1 MALELSLAKQFADMP
16 KEHRD
21 KIIQEMPPSQLA
33 KLAYDWN
40 WWARP
45 KQLRCFKERDW
56 STFLYLCGRG
66 FGKTRTGTEWVKYI
80 AETYPGS
87 YIAVV
92 GPTTQS
98 VNRTLVEG
106 ETGLMNICDPNTV
119 HHQKTKA
126 QVRWNNGSVAMLYSA
141 EKPDRLRGPNHHF
154 ALADEV
160 VAWKN
165 PETWDMLK
173 FTLRI
178 GARPQTLVTTT
189 PKPTDLVLKIIGG
202 EDNVGLVNS
211 QDFIK
216 LKNTII
222 VRGTTF
228 ENTALSQS
236 ALDDYLDL
244 YKDTAMGEQELYAK
258 LLINIQGALF
268 KKKWIHHF
276 DAYHD
281 FYETGI
287 KKTEPVFV
295 KTVVAVDPATTANSG
310 SDQTAIT
317 VASKGEDGRYYI
329 RHCEGHQLSP
339 QKWAEE
345 VVRVFKKF
353 NADKIIAET
362 NNGGDMVENT
372 LRTVTKYEAVTEA
385 GLHVTRSIDGYA
397 LPIEKIHAKKGKL
410 LRAEEVALVYEQ
422 GRVTHMETFSELESQ
437 MIVFKG
443 EPNGSDD
450 LVDSMVYALKDLIGL
465 RNIEY
470 NAPTVLGEG
479 LVSNAFNNPMGW

>member
-1 MALELSLAKQFADMP
+1 MNSTSEPEISLAHQFAQLP
-16 KEHRD
+16 EEERD
-21 KIIQEMPPSQLA
+21 AIIASTPDEQLNS
-33 KLAYDWN
+33 LMYDWN

-45 KQLRCFKERDW
+45 KQLRCFKEKDW
-56 STFLYLCGRG
+56 TTFLYLCGRG

-106 ETGLMNICDPNTV
+106 ETGLMNICSPGSV
-119 HHQKTKA
+119 HYQRTKA
-126 QVRWNNGSVAMLYSA
+126 QIKWKNGSVAMLYSA

-154 ALADEV
+154 ALADEI

-178 GARPQTLVTTT
+178 GARPQVLVTTT

-216 LKNTII
+216 FKNTII

-228 ENTALSQS
+228 ENTALSEG
-236 ALDDYLDL
+236 ALEDYKDLYLD
-244 YKDTAMGEQELYAK
+244 TVMGEQELFAK

-268 KKKWIHHF
+268 KKEWIKHLN
-276 DAYHD
+276 AYQD
-281 FYETGI
+281 YMETDHI
-287 KKTEPVFV
+287 KPEPVYV
-295 KTVVAVDPATTANSG
+295 KTVVAVDPATTSSSK
-310 SDQTAIT
+310 SDQTAIC

-329 RHCEGHQLSP
+329 RHCEGHQMTP
-339 QKWAEE
+339 QNWAEE
-345 VVRVFKKF
+345 VVRVFKHY
-353 NADKIIAET
+353 NADKIVVET

-372 LRTVTKYEAVTEA
+372 IRQVTKYKQSGKVYS
-385 GLHVTRSIDGYA
+385 VDGYS

-422 GRVTHMETFSELESQ
+422 RRVTHIFTFSELESQ
-437 MIVFKG
+437 MVVFKG
-443 EPNGSDD
+443 EPNGADD
-450 LVDSMVYALKDLIGL
+450 LVDAMVYAMKDLLGS
-465 RNIEY
+465 RQMEY
-470 NAPTVLGEG
+470 NNPIVLGGG
-479 LVSNAFNNPMGW
+479 LVSDRFSMF